1 MLELT
6 GNSNNLSNRDN
17 GRIYFQ
23 QNKGDKTMIPTR
35 EDIKNI
41 LTHCYKNNKL
51 DRNLFSAIFIK
62 DFLIKLG
69 DTVNSYIEITS
80 IVEYDTIIEI
90 TVEYF
95 NNRDNTNYVFKFQP
109 NELEDQNG

>member
-1 MLELT
+1 
-6 GNSNNLSNRDN
+6 
-17 GRIYFQ
+17 
-23 QNKGDKTMIPTR
+23 MIPTR

-51 DRNLFSAIFIK
+51 DSDLFSTIFRK
-62 DFLIKLG
+62 HFPLNPG
-69 DTVNSYIEITS
+69 DTVNTYIEITS

-90 TVEYF
+90 IVEYF
-95 NNRDNTNYVFKFQP
+95 SNRYNTNYVFKFQP